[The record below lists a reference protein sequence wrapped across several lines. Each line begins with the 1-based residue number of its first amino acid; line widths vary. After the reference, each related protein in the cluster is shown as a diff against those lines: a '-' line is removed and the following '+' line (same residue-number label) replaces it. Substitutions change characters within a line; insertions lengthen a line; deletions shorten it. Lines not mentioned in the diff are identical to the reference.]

1 MSIHYTDK
9 ENQYILDNYSKLTVR
24 VIAGNLGKSKRM
36 IDDKI
41 VSFRSKGLIIGYKQS
56 NYVPNAANVKLD
68 MDGIRNKEFLTALR
82 KAIKVNRY
90 LNLIINNVPERC
102 VVEYKNYSSFLVQR
116 RNYKESFNFTEV
128 LQGKIKIIS

>member
-9 ENQYILDNYSKLTVR
+9 ENQYIIDNFNKISVNE
-24 VIAGNLGKSKRM
+24 IAVNLGKGKKN
-36 IDDKI
+36 IEYKI
-41 VSFRSKGLIIGYKQS
+41 AMFRKSGLIDSYKRK
-56 NYVPNAANVKLD
+56 NYVPSASNVKLD
-68 MDGIRNKEFLTALR
+68 MDGIRNKEFLIALR

-90 LNLIINNVPERC
+90 LNLIINNVAERC